1 MSQLMSMCTLMSP
14 APPDDGLVNGS
25 ILRRQGRDHHGRES
39 RDVGEAVRGEGPGGH
54 EAAREAQ
61 RRRLEEDHVGGEV
74 AGLRR
79 GASHRDEPRGD
90 RQPAQVRRLR
100 SAQAVDRDER
110 HRPDERQAREG
121 VRHRRQGRDA
131 GAAQEERG
139 DGRLPGARPGRH
151 GARPLRRGPQGDAAD
166 DHRADGGRHPVRPH
180 RRARR
185 QHQEDRQRLSA
196 RGHRSLRPPRPPQRA
211 ARRAQREPPAPARAV
226 RCGGLRRLSPRRA
239 SRDTARD
246 GPGAG
251 YLPRRRH
258 AAHPA
263 HPPGAVRL
271 LPAALR
277 PAPADRGDLHA
288 RSDVGRALRPRR
300 RPRDRAV
307 RDGVLRSASLR
318 DGGDLSRGT
327 RGDPG
332 RADQRRPRAPRSAL
346 HVPQGADGAEAV
358 PETASADLVRARAR
372 ARCRVGGHERR
383 ARAHQP
389 SGRGR
394 DGAVRALSRGLA
406 AQAGERT
413 DAEARHDAPRGGGG
427 HRRRGRGHR
436 PDELRHVVRQ
446 SHEALA
452 RLRLLADP
460 LRARL
465 RRGAPARPRRG
476 RHRRARAR
484 GAGAPDRGQHL
495 HLSRHP
501 PDLRRRHRGPGG
513 GLDRPLRERGASA
526 PDRAHAQ
533 VLGPLAMDRSLRDDV
548 RVIALIGSGHMVS
561 HFLQLTLPPLF
572 PLLRDELG
580 VSWVAL
586 GVISSVF
593 YAVSGL
599 AQPVAGFFVDHFGAR
614 RVLLAGMVLAAVAI
628 ASAGLAPSYWALL
641 PLAGLAG
648 LGNSVFHPA
657 DYSMLNAT
665 VSGRRIARAYS
676 VHQIS
681 GNIGW
686 VLAPVLVGS
695 VTHLAN
701 WRIALLAA
709 GGAALL
715 ATLVIAL
722 QTRGLG
728 APMPPLPRAHGTGLR
743 ADLRMLMAVPIL
755 MAFGYFVLLTAST
768 GGIQTF
774 AVPAL
779 GMIYRAPL
787 VLATGALTVYLFGNA
802 SGVLTGGFLADRATR
817 HDLVASG
824 ALPLGAI
831 SVVMAMTGFSMGV
844 TAPSRD
850 MLVRAATP
858 RGSSGKV
865 FGFVYSG
872 LDVGS
877 LIAPPVYGWFLDRG
891 EPRAMFV
898 VIAAVMLVMI
908 ATVVQVRR
916 RVVSAQPAPAGG
928 E

>member
-1 MSQLMSMCTLMSP
+1 
-14 APPDDGLVNGS
+14 
-25 ILRRQGRDHHGRES
+25 
-39 RDVGEAVRGEGPGGH
+39 
-54 EAAREAQ
+54 
-61 RRRLEEDHVGGEV
+61 
-74 AGLRR
+74 
-79 GASHRDEPRGD
+79 
-90 RQPAQVRRLR
+90 
-100 SAQAVDRDER
+100 
-110 HRPDERQAREG
+110 
-121 VRHRRQGRDA
+121 
-131 GAAQEERG
+131 
-139 DGRLPGARPGRH
+139 
-151 GARPLRRGPQGDAAD
+151 
-166 DHRADGGRHPVRPH
+166 
-180 RRARR
+180 
-185 QHQEDRQRLSA
+185 
-196 RGHRSLRPPRPPQRA
+196 
-211 ARRAQREPPAPARAV
+211 
-226 RCGGLRRLSPRRA
+226 
-239 SRDTARD
+239 
-246 GPGAG
+246 
-251 YLPRRRH
+251 
-258 AAHPA
+258 
-263 HPPGAVRL
+263 
-271 LPAALR
+271 
-277 PAPADRGDLHA
+277 
-288 RSDVGRALRPRR
+288 
-300 RPRDRAV
+300 
-307 RDGVLRSASLR
+307 
-318 DGGDLSRGT
+318 
-327 RGDPG
+327 
-332 RADQRRPRAPRSAL
+332 
-346 HVPQGADGAEAV
+346 
-358 PETASADLVRARAR
+358 
-372 ARCRVGGHERR
+372 
-383 ARAHQP
+383 
-389 SGRGR
+389 
-394 DGAVRALSRGLA
+394 
-406 AQAGERT
+406 
-413 DAEARHDAPRGGGG
+413 
-427 HRRRGRGHR
+427 
-436 PDELRHVVRQ
+436 
-446 SHEALA
+446 
-452 RLRLLADP
+452 
-460 LRARL
+460 
-465 RRGAPARPRRG
+465 
-476 RHRRARAR
+476 
-484 GAGAPDRGQHL
+484 
-495 HLSRHP
+495 
-501 PDLRRRHRGPGG
+501 
-513 GLDRPLRERGASA
+513 
-526 PDRAHAQ
+526 
-533 VLGPLAMDRSLRDDV
+533 MDRSLRDDV

-614 RVLLAGMVLAAVAI
+614 RVLLSGMVLAAVAI
-628 ASAGLAPSYWALL
+628 ASAGLAPSYWTLL

-657 DYSMLNAT
+657 DYSRLNAA
-665 VSGRRIARAYS
+665 VSGRRIARDYS

-681 GNIGW
+681 GNLGW
-686 VLAPVLVGS
+686 VLAPVLVGT
-695 VTHLAN
+695 VTHLAS

-817 HDLVASG
+817 HDLVAAAGVLCAATLMVMLASG

-831 SVVMAMTGFSMGV
+831 SVVMTMTGFSMGV

-891 EPRAMFV
+891 EPRSMFV

-908 ATVVQVRR
+908 ATVVQLRR
-916 RVVSAQPAPAGG
+916 RVVTAQPAPAGG

>member
-1 MSQLMSMCTLMSP
+1 
-14 APPDDGLVNGS
+14 
-25 ILRRQGRDHHGRES
+25 
-39 RDVGEAVRGEGPGGH
+39 
-54 EAAREAQ
+54 
-61 RRRLEEDHVGGEV
+61 
-74 AGLRR
+74 
-79 GASHRDEPRGD
+79 
-90 RQPAQVRRLR
+90 
-100 SAQAVDRDER
+100 
-110 HRPDERQAREG
+110 
-121 VRHRRQGRDA
+121 
-131 GAAQEERG
+131 
-139 DGRLPGARPGRH
+139 
-151 GARPLRRGPQGDAAD
+151 
-166 DHRADGGRHPVRPH
+166 
-180 RRARR
+180 
-185 QHQEDRQRLSA
+185 
-196 RGHRSLRPPRPPQRA
+196 
-211 ARRAQREPPAPARAV
+211 
-226 RCGGLRRLSPRRA
+226 
-239 SRDTARD
+239 
-246 GPGAG
+246 
-251 YLPRRRH
+251 
-258 AAHPA
+258 
-263 HPPGAVRL
+263 
-271 LPAALR
+271 
-277 PAPADRGDLHA
+277 
-288 RSDVGRALRPRR
+288 
-300 RPRDRAV
+300 
-307 RDGVLRSASLR
+307 
-318 DGGDLSRGT
+318 
-327 RGDPG
+327 
-332 RADQRRPRAPRSAL
+332 
-346 HVPQGADGAEAV
+346 
-358 PETASADLVRARAR
+358 
-372 ARCRVGGHERR
+372 
-383 ARAHQP
+383 
-389 SGRGR
+389 
-394 DGAVRALSRGLA
+394 
-406 AQAGERT
+406 
-413 DAEARHDAPRGGGG
+413 
-427 HRRRGRGHR
+427 
-436 PDELRHVVRQ
+436 
-446 SHEALA
+446 
-452 RLRLLADP
+452 
-460 LRARL
+460 
-465 RRGAPARPRRG
+465 
-476 RHRRARAR
+476 
-484 GAGAPDRGQHL
+484 
-495 HLSRHP
+495 
-501 PDLRRRHRGPGG
+501 
-513 GLDRPLRERGASA
+513 
-526 PDRAHAQ
+526 
-533 VLGPLAMDRSLRDDV
+533 MDR
-548 RVIALIGSGHMVS
+548 

-572 PLLRDELG
+572 PLLREELG

-657 DYSMLNAT
+657 DYSMLNAA

-701 WRIALLAA
+701 WRIALLTA

-722 QTRGLG
+722 QTHGLG

-817 HDLVASG
+817 HDLVAAG
-824 ALPLGAI
+824 GVLGAATLM
-831 SVVMAMTGFSMGV
+831 V
-844 TAPSRD
+844 
-850 MLVRAATP
+850 VRAATP

-916 RVVSAQPAPAGG
+916 RVVTAQPAPAGG